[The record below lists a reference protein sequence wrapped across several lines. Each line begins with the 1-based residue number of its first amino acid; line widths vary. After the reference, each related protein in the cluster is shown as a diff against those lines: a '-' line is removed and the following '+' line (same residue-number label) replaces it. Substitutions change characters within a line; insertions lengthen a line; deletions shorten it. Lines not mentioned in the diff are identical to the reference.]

1 MPVFMKHRKMDWKKR
16 QAIMSLKAIFI
27 WVCCGF
33 AALLATNISSAQPGK
48 GLPVWSISTL
58 ASPGFH
64 VIDWKTAPYTMQDF
78 NIPSPTIHC
87 PAVPAVSSCGEPVF
101 HVRHSGV
108 PNAPNNLLL
117 YSPNGD
123 VLLDSSTPNG
133 PGLNAK
139 RTAYEIQVI
148 KVPQTLN
155 EWFII
160 YPKWVS
166 DAGAPIGNGGYVSS
180 NLLYSRVRYRCREI
194 EVLERDIVVK
204 ANNIAYRYSTALA
217 VSATPDPDVFY
228 LYANRRYESDDF
240 LSLDRFK
247 IENGGISW
255 DKNTGNIAADFSI
268 FAIDASPL
276 AVSNDG
282 KRIALCNRNANID
295 DIDFILFDAE
305 DFSNAPGSC
314 QKISAGDLIL
324 QPDNQL
330 LFTAMTVQM
339 AAASVPSLDFLQHME
354 RKLVHPTFSPSGE
367 YLYFTHGG
375 FNGTGSNDYTYT
387 YLGQIEIGT
396 YSNPEPY
403 PYKLRLQIEE
413 PPYSIPGREDF
424 DGTRHIQQSFDGNFY
439 FIKWTT
445 PFLYVLPNPDSELPN
460 DLIPHKLDFSDSSH
474 PNISFNGTIWYSP
487 DQIDG
492 FDYVTSTSPVISLGN
507 DTVICEGNSV
517 SLSPGGQFESYC
529 WQDGSS
535 NPVFQVTSAGEYW
548 VEIIDEF
555 GCFAY
560 DTIEIQFFTEQISL
574 GNDTVMCEGDSL
586 LITPGNSYVQ
596 YKWQDGSTGSDLLVK
611 SAGEYWVEVL
621 TDQDCIG
628 KDTVRVSTLSE
639 SVDLGTDVAI
649 CDGDSVYLS
658 PGTGFTDYL
667 WQDGSVSQGIFAKE
681 GSTYWVEVTASG
693 GCKASDT
700 IEIAINPSPE
710 VDLGQDTI
718 IEIGET
724 LELDAGPG
732 LVYYFW
738 QDGSSGRY
746 FEVKQQGT
754 YWVTV
759 RNENCEASDTI
770 YVIVDDCVA
779 SLTIPNCFTP
789 NGDGFNDRFN
799 VVGSNL
805 NNFEL
810 LIFNRWGQLIFET
823 KDINEGW
830 DGKVN
835 GVLSATGTYFYLV
848 KYSTLCSSGVDKSG
862 NKAGSVTLLE

>member
-1 MPVFMKHRKMDWKKR
+1 MDWKKR
-16 QAIMSLKAIFI
+16 RAIMSLKAILI
-27 WVCCGF
+27 KGSLGF
-33 AALLATNISSAQPGK
+33 AALLATGISIAQPGK
-48 GLPVWSISTL
+48 GLPVWSVSTL
-58 ASPGFH
+58 TNPGFH
-64 VIDWKTAPYTMQDF
+64 VIDWKVSPYTMQDF
-78 NIPSPTIHC
+78 NLASPSIHC
-87 PAVPAVSSCGEPVF
+87 PAIAAVSSCGEPVF

-108 PNAPNNLLL
+108 PDASNNLFL
-117 YSPNGD
+117 YSADGD
-123 VLLDSSTPNG
+123 VLLDNSTPNG

-139 RTAYEIQVI
+139 RTGYEIQVL

-160 YPKWVS
+160 YPKWVT

-180 NLLYSRVRYRCREI
+180 NLLYSRVRYSCMEI
-194 EVLERDIVVK
+194 EVLERDIVLK
-204 ANNIAYRYSTALA
+204 ANNVAYRYSTALA
-217 VSATPDPDVFY
+217 VSASPDPDVFY

-247 IENGGISW
+247 IENSGISW
-255 DKNTGNIAADFSI
+255 DKNTGNITADFSI

-282 KRIALCNRNANID
+282 KRIALCNRNDGID
-295 DIDFILFDAE
+295 ETDFIIFDAD

-314 QKISAGDLIL
+314 QKISAGDLML
-324 QPDNQL
+324 QPDNQV

-339 AAASVPSLDFLQHME
+339 AAASVPALSFLQHME

-375 FNGTGSNDYTYT
+375 FNGTGSNNNTYT

-396 YSNPEPY
+396 YDNPEPY
-403 PYKLRLQIEE
+403 PYRLRLQIEE
-413 PPYSIPGREDF
+413 PPYSLSGREAF
-424 DGTRHIQQSFDGNFY
+424 DGTRHIQQSFDGNIY

-460 DLIPHKLDFSDSSH
+460 NLIPHKLDLSDSNH
-474 PNISFNGTIWYSP
+474 PNIPVNSTIWYSP

-492 FDYVTSTSPVISLGN
+492 YDYVTSTSPVISLGN
-507 DTVICEGNSV
+507 DTVICEGNSA

-535 NPVFQVTSAGEYW
+535 DPVFFADEAG
-548 VEIIDEF
+548 D
-555 GCFAY
+555 
-560 DTIEIQFFTEQISL
+560 
-574 GNDTVMCEGDSL
+574 
-586 LITPGNSYVQ
+586 
-596 YKWQDGSTGSDLLVK
+596 
-611 SAGEYWVEVL
+611 YWVEVM
-621 TDQDCIG
+621 DEYGCFAR
-628 KDTVRVSTLSE
+628 DTLFVSVLAA
-639 SVDLGTDVAI
+639 SVDLGSDASI
-649 CDGDSVYLS
+649 CSGDSLFIS
-658 PGTGFTDYL
+658 PGTGFSGYL
-667 WQDGSVSQGIFAKE
+667 WQDGSVSQGIVVKDS
-681 GSTYWVEVTASG
+681 GTYWVEVTASG

-700 IEIAINPSPE
+700 IEIALNPSPE

-732 LVYYFW
+732 LTYYFW

-746 FEVKQQGT
+746 YEVKQQGT

-789 NGDGFNDRFN
+789 NGDGYNDRFN
-799 VVGSNL
+799 IVSANL
-805 NNFEL
+805 DNFEL
-810 LIFNRWGQLIFET
+810 MIFNRWGQLIFET
-823 KDINEGW
+823 KDVYEGW
-830 DGKVN
+830 DGKVH
-835 GVLSATGTYFYLV
+835 GVLSAVGTYFYLV
-848 KYSTLCSSGVDKSG
+848 KYSTVCSSGVDKSG